1 MNKRQV
7 QNKEYKAKRDLKA
20 TKKAQRG
27 NRKKQADSEDEQSM
41 EIAEDEFE
49 EDIKD
54 IEEYVEDDVVED
66 GDKEESLGDLDME
79 DAEGFDDEDAAFGG
93 EEGDGPPEGM
103 IMMDPEAMA
112 NSTISLSSEPS
123 ACGRDPG
130 RDRQP
135 TTPYED
141 QRPPEGVVQPEAV
154 QRRGEE
160 PR

>member
-27 NRKKQADSEDEQSM
+27 NKKKQADSEDEQSM

-49 EDIKD
+49 DDLKD
-54 IEEYVEDDVVED
+54 IEEYQDEEAEVPEGE
-66 GDKEESLGDLDME
+66 KEESLGDLDRE

-112 NSTISLSSEPS
+112 NSSRGLSSE
-123 ACGRDPG
+123 
-130 RDRQP
+130 
-135 TTPYED
+135 
-141 QRPPEGVVQPEAV
+141 
-154 QRRGEE
+154 
-160 PR
+160 